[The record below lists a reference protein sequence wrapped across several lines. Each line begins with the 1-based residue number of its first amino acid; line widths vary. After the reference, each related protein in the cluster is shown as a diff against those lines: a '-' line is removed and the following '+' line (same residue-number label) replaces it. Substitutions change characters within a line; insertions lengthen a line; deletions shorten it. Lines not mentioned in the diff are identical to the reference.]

1 MSGKQKLWLIVVLAV
16 TASVLGRLF
25 LNSPIAH
32 IQLAAE
38 TVGNDIFGKW
48 NITNSLIAAW
58 CAVAVVI
65 ILAILATRKMQIVP
79 RNRFQNLVEAFIGW
93 LADLTESMAGRKWGP
108 TFLPLIA
115 TLFIFI
121 LVANWS
127 ALLPVFGTIGKVEPA
142 QEILAHELRDVV
154 KDVNDAAK
162 KRDPGA
168 VEYVLVKKADAHGH
182 EEMPYE
188 KPAPNIVA
196 AFQRE
201 VGNDRLVIFDGEEG
215 TRLIPIGF
223 KKIKEMRISEYW
235 DFDHW
240 EARHGEVEIKVGD
253 NLETLN
259 IDGKTPGRLLPYLR
273 SMNTDLM
280 NTLALALVAMFLI
293 EYWGIKANGFGSY
306 ASRFINFKQGPIGF
320 AVGLL
325 EIISEFARIISFS
338 FRLLGNMFAGE
349 ILLFSSLFLLPV
361 MAGVVIL
368 PFFMETAVGMI
379 QALVF
384 SVLALVFGSMAV
396 TSHEE
401 HGEAHGHE
409 YAEGQAGHQAQSPKS
424 GGHTEAVIKST

>member
-1 MSGKQKLWLIVVLAV
+1 MSGKQKLLLIVGLAVLA
-16 TASVLGRLF
+16 SVFGRLF

-58 CAVAVVI
+58 GAMALVL
-65 ILAILATRKMQIVP
+65 ILAVLATRKMQIVP
-79 RNRFQNLVEAFIGW
+79 RNRFQNLVEALISL
-93 LADLTESMAGRKWGP
+93 LADLTESMAGRKWGR

-127 ALLPVFGTIGKVEPA
+127 SLLPVFGTIGKVEPA
-142 QEILAHELRDVV
+142 QEILAHELKDVV
-154 KDVNDAAK
+154 KDFNDTAK
-162 KRDPGA
+162 ERDPSA
-168 VEYVLVKKADAHGH
+168 PEYVLIKNADAHGH
-182 EEMPYE
+182 AEMPYE
-188 KPAPNIVA
+188 KPSPEIVA

-201 VGNDRLVIFDGEEG
+201 VGDDRLVIFNGENG

-235 DFDHW
+235 DFDQW
-240 EARHGEVEIKVGD
+240 EARHGDVQIKVGD

-259 IDGKTPGRLLPYLR
+259 IDGKTAGRLLPYLR

-280 NTLALALVAMFLI
+280 NTLALALVTMVLI
-293 EYWGIKANGFGSY
+293 EFWGIKANGLGSY
-306 ASRFINFKQGPIGF
+306 ASRFINFKQGPIGVF
-320 AVGLL
+320 VGVL
-325 EIISEFARIISFS
+325 EIIGEFARIISFS

-349 ILLFSSLFLLPV
+349 ILLFSFLFLLPV
-361 MAGVVIL
+361 MAGIVVL
-368 PFFMETAVGMI
+368 PFFMETAVGAI

-384 SVLALVFGSMAV
+384 AVLALVFGTMAV

-401 HGEAHGHE
+401 HGEEHGHE
-409 YAEGQAGHQAQSPKS
+409 QAEGQAVH
-424 GGHTEAVIKST
+424 